1 MSTTTTMMKTATKRH
16 LLAGL
21 TAGFGL
27 LALTKTAQAQE
38 ILLTGPLAGAPA
50 VRELRLYRQGRV
62 EVSPGVSFTVLDE
75 YRRTIL
81 PGLQLTYNITDWLGI
96 GVWGGFGA
104 IKTTTAL
111 TDHIQDVNRQR
122 RAEEATRMANAGA
135 NYSPSTD
142 ARLTAVNLG
151 PDFTQQVASID
162 WMVSPQ
168 ITFVPFRGKLAL
180 FSKVYTDTE
189 IFFFLGPGFIGL
201 TERADCDKPGG
212 TSGKPTCI
220 NSFSTASRVAWTA
233 SFGLGLSFFVNKWNS
248 LGLEYRAMPFA
259 WNTGGFDTA
268 GGGRDKSFPDG
279 KVDSEDRK
287 FIFNQLLTVR
297 WNFYLPMQY
306 RLSQ

>member
-16 LLAGL
+16 LLAAL
-21 TAGFGL
+21 TAGLGL
-27 LALTKTAQAQE
+27 LALTETAQAQE

-62 EVSPGVSFTVLDE
+62 EISPGVTFTVLDE
-75 YRRTIL
+75 YRRTIM

-96 GVWGGFGA
+96 GVWGAFGA

-111 TDHIQDVNRQR
+111 TDHIQEVNAQR
-122 RAEEATRMANAGA
+122 DCRNHLTT
-135 NYSPSTD
+135 TD
-142 ARLTAVNLG
+142 CRLTAVNLG
-151 PDFTQQVASID
+151 QDFTQQIASID
-162 WMVSPQ
+162 WMVAPQ
-168 ITFVPFRGKLAL
+168 VTFVPFRGKLSF
-180 FSKVYTDTE
+180 FSKVYTDSE

-212 TSGKPTCI
+212 NSGKPTCI
-220 NSFSTASRVAWTA
+220 NSFATASRVGVTA
-233 SFGLGLSFFVNKWNS
+233 TFGLGLSFFVNKWNS

-279 KVDSEDRK
+279 KVDGSDRK

-297 WNFYLPMQY
+297 WNFYLPLQY

>member
-16 LLAGL
+16 LLAAL
-21 TAGFGL
+21 TAGLGL
-27 LALTKTAQAQE
+27 LCLTETAQAQE

-62 EVSPGVSFTVLDE
+62 EISPGVTFTLLDE

-81 PGLQLTYNITDWLGI
+81 PGLQLNYNITDWLAV
-96 GVWGGFGA
+96 GVWGAFGA

-111 TDHIQDVNRQR
+111 TDHIQDVNAARHCRTDQT
-122 RAEEATRMANAGA
+122 AA
-135 NYSPSTD
+135 STTD
-142 ARLTAVNLG
+142 CRLTAINLG
-151 PDFTQQVASID
+151 PDFTQQIAAID
-162 WMVSPQ
+162 WMVTVPQ
-168 ITFVPFRGKLAL
+168 VTFVPFRGKLSL
-180 FSKVYTDTE
+180 FSKVYTDSE
-189 IFFFLGPGFIGL
+189 IFFFAGLGIIGL
-201 TERADCDKPGG
+201 TERGDCTSPSGNKPC
-212 TSGKPTCI
+212 SQ
-220 NSFSTASRVAWTA
+220 NFDTASRIALA
-233 SFGLGLSFFVNKWNS
+233 PSFGLGLSFFVNKWNS

-279 KVDSEDRK
+279 QINGSDRK

-297 WNFYLPMQY
+297 WNFYLPLQY